1 MGRTK
6 KTTTVV
12 EQIPEGHET
21 EGDEISAFDVALE
34 SVEDLE
40 ALTDVMEQFGQ
51 TGQLLKLYRDN
62 GQYCYQS
69 DAIDEAFIQKHFGG
83 GDYRIRVFFNGKYKK
98 TFPVAIAAAMNTEPN
113 GNGNHH
119 SNDRHSE
126 FLEKMLLTMIANN
139 GGAKGPSITELTTAL
154 SNLDSLRG
162 KQESGMDL
170 FQRGM
175 TFAKEIYDSKPSG
188 SLDWKSEAIGA
199 IKDALPVVGGLLASK
214 NGGVPPTMPTP
225 KQDPNALVNATQEQ
239 QAEAIR
245 QGLAYLKKQC
255 LKGVDFNLI
264 VEWVENNAEDY
275 QPLIHNVLNLP
286 FEKFVELDAEI
297 GNEPFKQWFTGLFD
311 GLRSAFVPD
320 NSVGDDPTGE
330 PGGVNDA
337 GNNGDIGKNP
347 KRKGK

>member
-1 MGRTK
+1 MAGARKKRTIIE
-6 KTTTVV
+6 
-12 EQIPEGHET
+12 EQIPEGQEEQ
-21 EGDEISAFDVALE
+21 EGLSAFDVALE

-98 TFPVAIAAAMNTEPN
+98 TFPVAIAAAMNTGEPN
-113 GNGNHH
+113 GNGNH
-119 SNDRHSE
+119 SGDRHSE
-126 FLEKMLLTMIANN
+126 FLEKLLLTMISSN
-139 GGAKGPSITELTTAL
+139 GASKGPSITELTTAL
-154 SNLDSLRG
+154 ANLDGLRG

-170 FQRGM
+170 FQRGV
-175 TFAKEIYDSKPSG
+175 TFAKEIMDMKSPG
-188 SLDWKSEAIGA
+188 NGDWKSELVSAA
-199 IKDALPVVGGLLASK
+199 KDALPIVGGILASK
-214 NGGVPPTMPTP
+214 SGVSSMPTP
-225 KQDPNALVNATQEQ
+225 KNPNELVTASQEQ
-239 QAEAIR
+239 QIEAIR

-255 LKGVDFNLI
+255 LKGVNPELI

-286 FEKFVELDAEI
+286 FEKFVEIDAEI
-297 GNEPFKQWFTGLFD
+297 GNEPFKQWFTGLFN

-320 NSVGDDPTGE
+320 NTVGMDSPGE
-330 PGGVNDA
+330 HGDIDDA
-337 GNNGDIGKNP
+337 GNHGDTGTNP